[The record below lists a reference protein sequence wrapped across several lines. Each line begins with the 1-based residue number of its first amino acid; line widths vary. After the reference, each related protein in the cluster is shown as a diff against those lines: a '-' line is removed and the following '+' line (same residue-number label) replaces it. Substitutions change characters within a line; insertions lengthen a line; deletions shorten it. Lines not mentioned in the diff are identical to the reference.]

1 MLMPWLMEFCPEFFS
16 LQKIPTISLNVSA
29 NFFCQHMTGW
39 YPKVPAS
46 KVEALRRGAMED
58 LGHLNLAVET
68 KSSDSGWKKHAQRN
82 AWRTF
87 RRYGIGWK
95 VPLSVFHF
103 TGSEGEVLEIPYIAP
118 KDILQFLLK
127 QHPDILFGEVRSG
140 PGYALQLKEFWA
152 AYQQQ
157 HEGHQIFD
165 SESGLD
171 TAYTLPLL
179 VHGDEGRGKRRT
191 NTFILSLETRR
202 TTFFSF
208 LQKEKTSWSKWL
220 CPTPETFG
228 KIQTGEECGAANLVQ
243 IGAWD
248 EDEH

>member
-68 KSSDSGWKKHAQRN
+68 KSNDSGWKKHAQRN

-103 TGSEGEVLEIPYIAP
+103 TGSEGDSIYCP
-118 KDILQFLLK
+118 KRYSTILAETTSRY
-127 QHPDILFGEVRSG
+127 P
-140 PGYALQLKEFWA
+140 FW
-152 AYQQQ
+152 
-157 HEGHQIFD
+157 
-165 SESGLD
+165 
-171 TAYTLPLL
+171 
-179 VHGDEGRGKRRT
+179 RGS
-191 NTFILSLETRR
+191 IGTRV
-202 TTFFSF
+202 
-208 LQKEKTSWSKWL
+208 
-220 CPTPETFG
+220 CPTVERILGCLPT
-228 KIQTGEECGAANLVQ
+228 TTWRTSNLRFWIWPWYCLHIAIACARWWGQ
-243 IGAWD
+243 R
-248 EDEH
+248 